1 MGEVEGGGFEEGDEV
16 GPGGVLVVL
25 EANPSVVVAEVGVIG
40 ELEGGGLVLE
50 VDDAVGVVGGGV
62 AEVAE
67 DHFDGAV
74 LGIEAGG
81 EDVGG
86 EREEFGFPEGY
97 EAADFGGVSGKW
109 GHGGKL
115 RSSGRGITTGVRN
128 LPYWSQIYKDF
139 LMNGVILLRK
149 C

>member
-1 MGEVEGGGFEEGDEV
+1 MVGNVGEVEGGGGEEGDEG

-25 EANPSVVVAEVGVIG
+25 EANPSVVVAKVGVIG
-40 ELEGGGLVLE
+40 EVEGCGLVLE
-50 VDDAVGVVGGGV
+50 VDDTVGVVGGGV

-74 LGIEAGG
+74 LRIEAGG

-86 EREEFGFPEGY
+86 EREELGFTEGY

-109 GHGGKL
+109 VHGSRLGETAGL
-115 RSSGRGITTGVRN
+115 R
-128 LPYWSQIYKDF
+128 
-139 LMNGVILLRK
+139 
-149 C
+149 

>member
-1 MGEVEGGGFEEGDEV
+1 MGEVAVCGGEEGDEV

-40 ELEGGGLVLE
+40 EVEGGGLVLE

-86 EREEFGFPEGY
+86 EREELGIPDGY

-109 GHGGKL
+109 VH
-115 RSSGRGITTGVRN
+115 VR
-128 LPYWSQIYKDF
+128 QV
-139 LMNGVILLRK
+139 G
-149 C
+149 

>member
-1 MGEVEGGGFEEGDEV
+1 MPPIIPDHRLQRDGFSYRVQPYISQFGFIDAVGNVGEVEGGGFEEGDEV

-81 EDVGG
+81 EVGGG
-86 EREEFGFPEGY
+86 EREEFGFPDGY

-109 GHGGKL
+109 VHGRQVG
-115 RSSGRGITTGVRN
+115 
-128 LPYWSQIYKDF
+128 
-139 LMNGVILLRK
+139 
-149 C
+149 

>member
-1 MGEVEGGGFEEGDEV
+1 MQLQMPPIIPDHCLQRDGLRYRVQPYTSQFGFIDAVGYVGEVEGGGFEEGDEV

-40 ELEGGGLVLE
+40 KVEGCGLVLE

-81 EDVGG
+81 LTSAGS
-86 EREEFGFPEGY
+86 
-97 EAADFGGVSGKW
+97 A
-109 GHGGKL
+109 
-115 RSSGRGITTGVRN
+115 RSLG
-128 LPYWSQIYKDF
+128 SQMATRRRISA
-139 LMNGVILLRK
+139 V
-149 C
+149 

>member
-1 MGEVEGGGFEEGDEV
+1 MPPIIPDHRLQRDGFSYRVQPYISQFGFIDAVGYMGEVEGGGFEEGDEV

-40 ELEGGGLVLE
+40 ELEGCGLVLE
-50 VDDAVGVVGGGV
+50 VDDSVGVVGGGV

-74 LGIEAGG
+74 LGICGWA
-81 EDVGG
+81 DVGG
-86 EREEFGFPEGY
+86 EREEFGFPDGY

-109 GHGGKL
+109 VHGRQVG
-115 RSSGRGITTGVRN
+115 
-128 LPYWSQIYKDF
+128 
-139 LMNGVILLRK
+139 
-149 C
+149 

>member
-1 MGEVEGGGFEEGDEV
+1 MGEVEGGGGEEGNEG
-16 GPGGVLVVL
+16 GPEFVLVVL
-25 EANPSVVVAEVGVIG
+25 EVDPAVVVAEVGVIG
-40 ELEGGGLVLE
+40 ELEGCGLVLE

-86 EREEFGFPEGY
+86 EREELGFPKDY
-97 EAADFGGVSGKW
+97 EVADFGDGSGKW
-109 GHGGKL
+109 VHGSRLGETAGL
-115 RSSGRGITTGVRN
+115 R
-128 LPYWSQIYKDF
+128 
-139 LMNGVILLRK
+139 
-149 C
+149 

>member
-1 MGEVEGGGFEEGDEV
+1 MGEVEGGGGEEGDEV

-40 ELEGGGLVLE
+40 EVEGCGYGGGT
-50 VDDAVGVVGGGV
+50 AVGVVGGGV

-86 EREEFGFPEGY
+86 EREELGFPEGY

-109 GHGGKL
+109 VHGRRLGETAGL
-115 RSSGRGITTGVRN
+115 R
-128 LPYWSQIYKDF
+128 
-139 LMNGVILLRK
+139 
-149 C
+149 

>member
-1 MGEVEGGGFEEGDEV
+1 MVGNVGEVEGGGGEEGDEV

-25 EANPSVVVAEVGVIG
+25 EANPAVVVAEVGVIG
-40 ELEGGGLVLE
+40 ELEGSGLVLE

-86 EREEFGFPEGY
+86 EREELGFPEGY

-109 GHGGKL
+109 VHG
-115 RSSGRGITTGVRN
+115 SGLVKRQGCVKG
-128 LPYWSQIYKDF
+128 
-139 LMNGVILLRK
+139 M
-149 C
+149 

>member
-1 MGEVEGGGFEEGDEV
+1 MGEVEGCGGEEGDEG

-25 EANPSVVVAEVGVIG
+25 EANPSVVVTEVGVIG
-40 ELEGGGLVLE
+40 VLEGCGLVLE
-50 VDDAVGVVGGGV
+50 VNDSVGVVGGRV

-86 EREEFGFPEGY
+86 EREELGFPEGY

-109 GHGGKL
+109 VHGSRLGETAGL
-115 RSSGRGITTGVRN
+115 R
-128 LPYWSQIYKDF
+128 
-139 LMNGVILLRK
+139 
-149 C
+149 

>member
-1 MGEVEGGGFEEGDEV
+1 MGEVEGRGY
-16 GPGGVLVVL
+16 
-25 EANPSVVVAEVGVIG
+25 
-40 ELEGGGLVLE
+40 GGGTAL
-50 VDDAVGVVGGGV
+50 GVVGGGV

-86 EREEFGFPEGY
+86 EREELGFPEGY

-109 GHGGKL
+109 VHDGGL
-115 RSSGRGITTGVRN
+115 RSGGRKKGKEGQGPAVWVTN
-128 LPYWSQIYKDF
+128 L
-139 LMNGVILLRK
+139 
-149 C
+149 